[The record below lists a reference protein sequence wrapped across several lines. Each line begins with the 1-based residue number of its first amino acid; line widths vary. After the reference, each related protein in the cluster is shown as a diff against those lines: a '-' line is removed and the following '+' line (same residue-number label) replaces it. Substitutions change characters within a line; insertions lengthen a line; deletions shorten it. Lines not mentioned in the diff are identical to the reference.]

1 MDMSRR
7 VVFILV
13 TIVVCIL
20 AFSGCKN
27 DLNSVS
33 YGDVV
38 YDSLDVLVINDNGA
52 LVTDDNI
59 YIDLL
64 KTYEDADS
72 VLTGIGVSQ
81 SALSVYD
88 ENYFADKD
96 LLVIAFSTNPDY
108 EYTIKN
114 LDLNGNSLTVNIDE
128 KIPKAHNLLKVYKAI
143 LIDVSKDDLPEN
155 VETEV
160 KINSIV
166 K

>member
-72 VLTGIGVSQ
+72 GLTGIGVSQ

-96 LLVIAFSTNPDY
+96 LLVIAF
-108 EYTIKN
+108 
-114 LDLNGNSLTVNIDE
+114 
-128 KIPKAHNLLKVYKAI
+128 
-143 LIDVSKDDLPEN
+143 
-155 VETEV
+155 
-160 KINSIV
+160 
-166 K
+166 